1 MRMYVKNLKQI
12 ILRDFQPTMVFVSI
26 LIMKILLVSDSHGD
40 YESLDRLYKAYPNM
54 DLYLHAGDSEQ
65 DEWSLKPFISVR
77 GNCDHYYDF
86 PNYLVIPSP
95 QGNIY
100 IQHTPFISSSVISE
114 HKAKIVIHGHTH
126 CRRNEKRNGI
136 LYINP
141 GAISYARD
149 KYDGSYAILNI
160 DDNGIEVKFYTL

>member
-1 MRMYVKNLKQI
+1 
-12 ILRDFQPTMVFVSI
+12 
-26 LIMKILLVSDSHGD
+26 MKILLVSDSHSD
-40 YESLDRLYKAYPNM
+40 YESLDRLYKMYPNM

-95 QGNIY
+95 IGNIY
-100 IQHTPFISSSVISE
+100 VQHTPYVSKSVISE
-114 HKAKIVIHGHTH
+114 HNVKIVIHGHTH
-126 CRRNEKRNGI
+126 TRRQEEINGI
-136 LYINP
+136 LYLNP

-149 KYDGSYAILNI
+149 KYAGSYAILNI
-160 DDNGIEVKFYTL
+160 ENNRIEVKFYTL